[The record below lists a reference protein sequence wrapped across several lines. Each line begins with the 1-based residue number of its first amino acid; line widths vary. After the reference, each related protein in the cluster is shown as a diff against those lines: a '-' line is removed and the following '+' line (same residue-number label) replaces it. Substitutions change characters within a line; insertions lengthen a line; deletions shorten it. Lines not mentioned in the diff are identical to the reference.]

1 MADYMASLEPA
12 MGSRKSQLLLLRVFK
27 GEEAADNVAVLMG
40 VEPQWLEAAFAEID
54 SSWGSFDNY
63 VTNGLQL
70 SPADVQRLRDNLL
83 E

>member
-1 MADYMASLEPA
+1 MASLEPA

-70 SPADVQRLRDNLL
+70 SPADVRRLRDNLL

>member
-1 MADYMASLEPA
+1 MSDYMASLEPA
-12 MGSRKSQLLLLRVFK
+12 MASRKRQLRLLRVFK
-27 GEEAADNVAVLMG
+27 GEETADNIEVLMG
-40 VEPQWLEAAFAEID
+40 VEPDWLEAAFAEID
-54 SSWGSFDNY
+54 NSWGSFDNY